1 MENIENTDIEAL
13 QEKIKELEK
22 ELFMTKAEAEINTAI
37 AMAHPRNI
45 AAAKVMLD
53 KEGILTEEGIDKEA
67 LRKNIEKL
75 KEENPWL
82 FENAK
87 TDMKLYSSGMNFG
100 FGEFSDPSALSDEEY
115 YNKIMK

>member
-1 MENIENTDIEAL
+1 MENTEIEAL

-37 AMAHPRNI
+37 AMARPRNL

-53 KEGILTEEGIDKEA
+53 KEGILTEDGVDA
-67 LRKNIEKL
+67 DVLNKNIEKL
-75 KEENPWL
+75 KSENPWL
-82 FENAK
+82 FEAAK
-87 TDMKLYSSGMNFG
+87 ADTKLYSSGMNFG
-100 FGEFSDPSALSDEEY
+100 FGEISDPANLSDDEY